1 MVLSPGILKSRSIL
15 GADVGSCTSST
26 SASAEKLDLL
36 RGMPTVCS
44 RFPLNEL
51 ELFALRPADLEV
63 DVEADE
69 PSFERFLYGLKRARN
84 FSMAATEQALSIR
97 SQRDQGCDGDKEV
110 QRSKKTCG
118 RIDDQDDEYGFG

>member
-1 MVLSPGILKSRSIL
+1 MVRSPGILKSRSIL
-15 GADVGSCTSST
+15 GADVGSRTSST

-51 ELFALRPADLEV
+51 ELFALPVGRPADLEV
-63 DVEADE
+63 EVEADE

-84 FSMAATEQALSIR
+84 FSMAAAEQDLSIR
-97 SQRDQGCDGDKEV
+97 SQRDQGCDGDKEMQESRKV
-110 QRSKKTCG
+110 RWTD
-118 RIDDQDDEYGFG
+118 R